1 MSIATEISRLQTAK
15 ADIKTAIE
23 AKGVTVPSNA
33 TLDTYD
39 DYVSQIQTGGG
50 GTNYL
55 EQYANRSLSGAIT
68 SAQLGTNIGSNM
80 PANLLYDQDNIT
92 SVDLTGTGATK
103 IANNFCSECGRLST
117 VTIPNTVTEIGTY
130 FCSNCGLL
138 YQPSLPSTVTKIG
151 NYFLQRNT
159 VIYSATIPSTV
170 TSLGN
175 DCFNS
180 CSGLVQV
187 TYNAPTA
194 DLPQAFC
201 TSTNSLA
208 LVDLNSSVSNI
219 KSYCMSRG
227 SASTNL
233 LEVVLRKTDAIVT
246 VANNIGDTGY
256 NAAFRN
262 RRNIKIYVPSALIA
276 SYEADTK
283 WAAGITAGYLTI
295 VALEGSQYE

>member
-39 DYVSQIQTGGG
+39 TYIGQISGGG

-55 EQYANRSLSGAIT
+55 ELYAKKGLSGFISST
-68 SAQLGTNIGSNM
+68 QLGTNIGANM
-80 PANLLYDQDNIT
+80 PAYLLYDQDSIT

-103 IANNFCSECGRLST
+103 IANNFCNECGSLAT
-117 VTIPNTVTEIGTY
+117 VTIPNTVTEIGNE
-130 FCSNCGLL
+130 FCSNARLIS
-138 YQPSLPSTVTKIG
+138 QPTIPSTVTKIG
-151 NYFLQRNT
+151 TYFLRGNT
-159 VIYSATIPSTV
+159 VIYAANIPSTV
-170 TSLGN
+170 TSVGS
-175 DCFNS
+175 DCLS
-180 CSGLVQV
+180 GCSSLIQAI
-187 TYNAPTA
+187 YNAPTT

-201 TSTNSLA
+201 NNATSLELA
-208 LVDLNSSVSNI
+208 DLNSSVSNI
-219 KSYCMSRG
+219 KSYCFSRS

-246 VANNIGDTGY
+246 VANNVGNTDFR
-256 NAAFRN
+256 AAFRN
-262 RRNIKIYVPSALIA
+262 RRNIKVYVPSALKA

-283 WAAGITAGYLTI
+283 WAAGVTAGYLTF
-295 VALEGSQYE
+295 VNLEGSIYE

>member
-39 DYVSQIQTGGG
+39 TYVSQIQTGGG
-50 GTNYL
+50 TNYL
-55 EQYANRSLSGAIT
+55 EQYVNKSLSGAVT
-68 SAQLGTNIGSNM
+68 STQLGTNIGANM
-80 PANLLYDQDNIT
+80 APHLFESQGSIT

-103 IANNFCSECGRLST
+103 IANNFCNNCGRLST
-117 VTIPNTVTEIGTY
+117 ITIPNTVTEIGNY
-130 FCSNCGLL
+130 FCVSSNVIS
-138 YQPSLPSTVTKIG
+138 QPSIPSSVTKIG
-151 NYFLQRNT
+151 TYYLQKSN
-159 VIYSATIPSTV
+159 VIYAATIPSTV
-170 TSLGN
+170 TSVGS

-180 CSGLVQV
+180 CSNLIQV
-187 TYNAPTA
+187 TYNAPTT

-201 TSTNSLA
+201 TSTDSLA

-246 VANNIGDTGY
+246 VANAIGSTSY

-262 RRNIKIYVPSALIA
+262 RRNIKVYVPSALKA
-276 SYEADTK
+276 SYEAN
-283 WAAGITAGYLTI
+283 AN
-295 VALEGSQYE
+295 

>member
-39 DYVSQIQTGGG
+39 TYVSQISGGG

-55 EQYANRSLSGAIT
+55 EQCANKSLSGAISST
-68 SAQLGTNIGSNM
+68 QLGTNIGANM
-80 PANLLYDQDNIT
+80 PGYFLYDQDNIT
-92 SVDLTGTGATK
+92 SVNLTGTGATK
-103 IANNFCSECGRLST
+103 IATNFCNECGSLST
-117 VTIPNTVTEIGTY
+117 VTIPNTVTEIGND
-130 FCSNCGLL
+130 FCSNARLIS
-138 YQPSLPSTVTKIG
+138 QPTIPSSVTKIG
-151 NYFLQRNT
+151 NYFLRGNT
-159 VIYSATIPSTV
+159 VIYAGNIPSTV
-170 TSLGN
+170 TSVGN
-175 DCFNS
+175 DCFNG
-180 CSGLVQV
+180 CSSLIQV
-187 TYNAPTA
+187 IYNAPTT
-194 DLPQAFC
+194 DLSQAFC

-262 RRNIKIYVPSALIA
+262 RRNIKVYVPSSLKA

-283 WAAGITAGYLTI
+283 WAAGVTAGYLTF
-295 VALEGSQYE
+295 VNLEGSQYE